1 MAKAPDEVESA
12 DESTQGKGR
21 PTPRRRDR
29 EAQLKRPLVSNNRKE
44 ARAKLA
50 SQRERARLGLANG
63 EERYLPLRDKG
74 PQRKWA
80 RDYVDARWNFG
91 EFLIPVMFAVIFATF
106 LPSLQAQFIAIA
118 VLWGFFLIT
127 IGDSILVGN
136 QVRKGLRAKF
146 GYDAVAPGVRWYAAM
161 RALQMRG
168 LRLPKAQVKRG
179 EKPQ

>member
-1 MAKAPDEVESA
+1 VPKVTVDEEKPDEGNM
-12 DESTQGKGR
+12 GKGR

-29 EAQLKRPLVSNNRKE
+29 EAAQRRPLVANSRKE
-44 ARAKLA
+44 ARERVSK
-50 SQRERARLGLANG
+50 SRERARAGLANG
-63 EERYLPLRDKG
+63 EERYLPQRDKG

-80 RDYVDARWNFG
+80 RDYVDSRWNFG
-91 EFLIPVMFAVIFATF
+91 EFLIPVMFAVIIATF

-127 IGDSILVGN
+127 IFDSILVGN

-146 GYDAVAPGVRWYAAM
+146 GTDNVENGVRWYSAM

>member
-1 MAKAPDEVESA
+1 MAQGNGEVESA
-12 DESTQGKGR
+12 GEGAPGKGR

-29 EAQLKRPLVSNNRKE
+29 EAELKRPLVSNNRKE

-63 EERYLPLRDKG
+63 EEKYLPLRDKG

-106 LPSLQAQFIAIA
+106 LPSLEAQFIAIA

-136 QVRKGLRAKF
+136 LVRKGLRAKF

>member
-1 MAKAPDEVESA
+1 MAKAESGVESI
-12 DESTQGKGR
+12 DEGASGKGR

-29 EAQLKRPLVSNNRKE
+29 EAELKRPLVSNSRKE
-44 ARAKLA
+44 ARAKMSA
-50 SQRERARLGLANG
+50 QREKARLGLANG

-106 LPSLQAQFIAIA
+106 LPSLEAQFIAII
-118 VLWGFFLIT
+118 VLWGFFLVT
-127 IGDSILVGN
+127 ILDSILVGN

-146 GYDAVAPGVRWYAAM
+146 GFESVAPGVRWYAAM